1 MDVSPCYFFIYLN
14 NEIAIGTNS
23 SLQRDYMRHSTKLS
37 LALVTVGVLVLSACG
52 NSTAKLLDS
61 TTTKTKNSSLDD
73 SSGLN
78 VKAMTFNREELN
90 GWESSDWG
98 VGLEDQILRDD
109 NKLTACP
116 EGTPTSVATIDN
128 ASLSPIQ
135 SACQSEFLVVHYTGF
150 VTVPGNAGEDVAVNF
165 KVAKD
170 DTFSMTVDGNSVID
184 AWNNSG
190 CAWVEGST
198 TLKAGQQY
206 PLDAWF
212 SQFRGGICNQMTWS
226 LNGGEFEIVPQ
237 SALSRA
243 AGTTEENVTPGSEEE
258 ATTTTVAEEVT
269 TTTEATANVASFSI
283 DESDTML
290 VEGDE
295 TYNVANNKTF
305 RAPAGKK
312 FGKVLWASYG
322 TPTVENKVLTLSG
335 CNSDTSLSVVEAV
348 ANGNTSF
355 VLPAG
360 NGDYGDPCYGTYKRV
375 KALITLIDDESYVSN
390 PMETGVAID
399 APNTSYF
406 ETAEHYAKAVTA
418 PEGKLFGE
426 VLFASY
432 GIQKLEGNM
441 VSIGW
446 CHSKKSVDLVK
457 AALEN
462 KASGTIPAS
471 NGNYGDP
478 CWGTYKYV
486 KVVMSLIDDP
496 DYVKATATTV
506 AVEPASI
513 AAPTNVA
520 AVAGNGSASITW
532 DASETGN
539 TEVTGYLVQVSS
551 DGFANSVTIKVT
563 STEALA
569 LGLANGQE
577 HEIRVAADNK
587 ADGVISEWS
596 AIVKATPTAPAV
608 TTTTTV
614 PAEVTVSKAIVVT
627 EEKTVTIEEGATSI
641 ECDNDCFAKIAASL
655 GATDAP
661 VYVSVDG
668 GERIIVDGAD
678 FNKIAVGADAKKLTF
693 MTVVEDVLQQT
704 TLDVNR
710 SGEVPAAST
719 SGGSSSSNSNNLLW
733 LLILGAVVLCGGG
746 YAYSRKKN

>member
-1 MDVSPCYFFIYLN
+1 
-14 NEIAIGTNS
+14 
-23 SLQRDYMRHSTKLS
+23 MRKSTKLS

-52 NSTAKLLDS
+52 GSTAKLLDS
-61 TTTKTKNSSLDD
+61 TSTKTKNSSLDD
-73 SSGLN
+73 NSGLN
-78 VKAMTFNREELN
+78 AKAMTYDHTAFVNYQDYPN
-90 GWESSDWG
+90 GQG
-98 VGLEDQILRDD
+98 VEDQILRDES
-109 NKLTACP
+109 KYQACP
-116 EGTPTSVATIDN
+116 EGTPTSVSTIDDGPLG
-128 ASLSPIQ
+128 SIT
-135 SACQSEFLVVHYTGF
+135 SACQAEFIAVHYTGF
-150 VTVPGNAGEDVAVNF
+150 VTVPGNPGDDVAVKF

-170 DTFSMTVDGNSVID
+170 DTFFMTVDGNTVID
-184 AWNNSG
+184 AWNNTG
-190 CAWVEGST
+190 CEWVEGST

-212 SQFRGGICNQMTWS
+212 TQYGGGICNQMTWS

-243 AGTTEENVTPGSEEE
+243 AAATEET
-258 ATTTTVAEEVT
+258 TTTTVAEEVT
-269 TTTEATANVASFSI
+269 TTTEPTANVASYSI
-283 DESDTML
+283 EESDTML

-295 TYNVANNKTF
+295 TYDVSNNKTF

-335 CNSDTSLSVVEAV
+335 CHSDTSVSVVDAA

-375 KALITLIDDESYVSN
+375 KALITLVDDDSYVSN

-406 ETAEHYAKAVTA
+406 ETAEHYDKEVTA

-432 GIQKLEGNM
+432 GIQNLDGNM

-446 CHSKKSVDLVK
+446 CHSKTSVELVK

-478 CWGTYKYV
+478 CYGTYKYV

-496 DYVKATATTV
+496 DYVKGTATTV

-520 AVAGNGSASITW
+520 AVAGNGSTSITW
-532 DASETGN
+532 DASKEGN
-539 TEVTGYLVQVSS
+539 TEITGYLVQVSS
-551 DGFANSVTIKVT
+551 DGFENSVTIKVT
-563 STEALA
+563 STEAIA

-596 AIVKATPTAPAV
+596 TIVKATPTAPAV

-614 PAEVTVSKAIVVT
+614 VEEGTVTKAIVVSKAVIAP
-627 EEKTVTIEEGATSI
+627 EEKTVTIEADATSV

-678 FNKIAVGADAKKLTF
+678 FSKIAVGADAKKLTF

-710 SGEVPAAST
+710 SGEAPAAST
-719 SGGSSSSNSNNLLW
+719 SGGSSNSSNNLWW
-733 LLILGAVVLCGGG
+733 LLLLIAAMLGGGG

>member
-1 MDVSPCYFFIYLN
+1 
-14 NEIAIGTNS
+14 
-23 SLQRDYMRHSTKLS
+23 MRHSTKLS

-52 NSTAKLLDS
+52 SSGAKLLDS
-61 TTTKTKNSSLDD
+61 TSTKTKNSSLDD
-73 SSGLN
+73 NSGLN
-78 VKAMTFNREELN
+78 AKAMTYDHTAFINYQDYPN
-90 GWESSDWG
+90 GQG
-98 VGLEDQILRDD
+98 VEDQILRDES
-109 NKLTACP
+109 KYQACP
-116 EGTPTSVATIDN
+116 EGTPTSVSTIDDGPLG
-128 ASLSPIQ
+128 SIT
-135 SACQSEFLVVHYTGF
+135 SACQAEFIAVHYTGF
-150 VTVPGNAGEDVAVNF
+150 VTVPGNAGEDVAVKF

-170 DTFSMTVDGNSVID
+170 DTFFMTVDGNTVID
-184 AWNNSG
+184 AWNNTG
-190 CAWVEGST
+190 CEWVEGST

-212 SQFRGGICNQMTWS
+212 TQYGGGICNQMTWS

-243 AGTTEENVTPGSEEE
+243 AAATEET
-258 ATTTTVAEEVT
+258 TTTTVAEEVT
-269 TTTEATANVASFSI
+269 TTTEPTANVASYSI
-283 DESDTML
+283 EESDTML

-295 TYNVANNKTF
+295 TYDVSNNKTF

-322 TPTVENKVLTLSG
+322 TPTVENLILTLSG
-335 CNSDTSLSVVEAV
+335 CNSDTSVSVVDA
-348 ANGNTSF
+348 AAAGKTSF

-375 KALITLIDDESYVSN
+375 KALITLVDDDSYVSN

-446 CHSKKSVDLVK
+446 CHSKTSVELVK

-513 AAPTNVA
+513 ATPTNVV
-520 AVAGNGSASITW
+520 AVAGNGSTSITW
-532 DASETGN
+532 DASEAGN
-539 TEVTGYLVQVSS
+539 TEITGYLVQVSS

-563 STEALA
+563 STEAIA

-596 AIVKATPTAPAV
+596 TIVKATPTAPAV

-614 PAEVTVSKAIVVT
+614 VEEGTVTKAIVVSKAVIAP
-627 EEKTVTIEEGATSI
+627 EEKTVTIEADATSV

>member
-1 MDVSPCYFFIYLN
+1 
-14 NEIAIGTNS
+14 
-23 SLQRDYMRHSTKLS
+23 MRHSTKLS
-37 LALVTVGVLVLSACG
+37 LALVTVGVLALSACG

-61 TTTKTKNSSLDD
+61 TTTKTKNAALDD
-73 SSGLN
+73 NSGLN

-335 CNSDTSLSVVEAV
+335 CNSDTSLSVVEGA
-348 ANGNTSF
+348 AKGKTSF

-375 KALITLIDDESYVSN
+375 KALITLVDDESYVSN

-446 CHSKKSVDLVK
+446 CHSKTSVELVK

-563 STEALA
+563 STEAIA

-596 AIVKATPTAPAV
+596 AIVQATPVAPTV
-608 TTTTTV
+608 TTSTTV

-627 EEKTVTIEEGATSI
+627 EEKTVTIESGATSI
-641 ECDNDCFAKIAASL
+641 DCDSACFATIAASL

-668 GERIIVDGAD
+668 GERISIDGAD
-678 FNKIAVGADAKKLTF
+678 FSKIAVGPEAKKLTF
-693 MTVVEDVLQQT
+693 MTLVEDALQQT
-704 TLDVNR
+704 TFDVNR
-710 SGEVPAAST
+710 SGEVPTAPT
-719 SGGSSSSNSNNLLW
+719 SGGSTSSSNNLLW

-746 YAYSRKKN
+746 YAYSRNKK

>member
-1 MDVSPCYFFIYLN
+1 
-14 NEIAIGTNS
+14 
-23 SLQRDYMRHSTKLS
+23 MRKSTKLS

-52 NSTAKLLDS
+52 ASTAKLLDS
-61 TTTKTKNSSLDD
+61 TSTKTKNASLDD
-73 SSGLN
+73 NSGLN
-78 VKAMTFNREELN
+78 VKAMTFNHEELI
-90 GWESSDWG
+90 GWENNDWG
-98 VGLEDQILRDD
+98 VGLEDQIPRDE

-116 EGTPTSVATIDN
+116 EGTPTSVANIDN
-128 ASLSPIQ
+128 SLDAIE
-135 SACQSEFLVVHYTGF
+135 SACQSDYYVVHYTGF
-150 VTVPGNAGEDVAVNF
+150 ITVPGNAGEDVSVNF
-165 KVAKD
+165 QVARD
-170 DTFSMTVDGNSVID
+170 DGFSLAIDGNSVID
-184 AWNNSG
+184 AWNISG
-190 CAWVEGST
+190 CAWVEGTT
-198 TLKAGQQY
+198 TLKAGQKY

-243 AGTTEENVTPGSEEE
+243 AAATEETVGSGEE
-258 ATTTTVAEEVT
+258 TTTTVAEEVT
-269 TTTEATANVASFSI
+269 TTTEPTANVASFSI

-295 TYNVANNKTF
+295 TYSASRNKTF
-305 RAPAGKK
+305 LAPAGKK

-322 TPTVENKVLTLSG
+322 TPTVENKILTLSG
-335 CNSDTSLSVVEAV
+335 CNSDTSVSVVEA
-348 ANGNTSF
+348 AAAGKTSF

-375 KALITLIDDESYVSN
+375 KALITLVDDESYVSN

-406 ETAEHYAKAVTA
+406 ETSEHYAKAVTA
-418 PEGKLFGE
+418 PEGKMFGE

-432 GIQKLEGNM
+432 GIQTLKGNM

-446 CHSKKSVDLVK
+446 CHAKKSVELVE
-457 AALEN
+457 AALSN
-462 KASGTIPAS
+462 KVSGTIPAS
-471 NGNYGDP
+471 NSNYGDP
-478 CWGTYKYV
+478 CYGTYKYV

-513 AAPTNVA
+513 ATPSNVV
-520 AVAGNGSASITW
+520 AVAGNGSVSITW
-532 DASETGN
+532 DASAEGN
-539 TEVTGYLVQVSS
+539 TEVTGYLVQAST
-551 DGFANSVTIKVT
+551 DGFVNSTTIKVT
-563 STEALA
+563 TTEAIA

-596 AIVKATPTAPAV
+596 TIVKATPIAPAV

-614 PAEVTVSKAIVVT
+614 VEEGTVTKAVVVSKAVIAP
-627 EEKTVTIEEGATSI
+627 EEKTVTIEADTESI

-661 VYVSVDG
+661 VYASVDG

-678 FNKIAVGADAKKLTF
+678 FSKIAVGKDAKKITF
-693 MTVVEDVLQQT
+693 MTLVDSVLQQT
-704 TLDVNR
+704 TFDVNR
-710 SGEVPAAST
+710 SGEAPAAST
-719 SGGSSSSNSNNLLW
+719 SGGSGSSSNNLW
-733 LLILGAVVLCGGG
+733 LLLILVAIVLGGGG